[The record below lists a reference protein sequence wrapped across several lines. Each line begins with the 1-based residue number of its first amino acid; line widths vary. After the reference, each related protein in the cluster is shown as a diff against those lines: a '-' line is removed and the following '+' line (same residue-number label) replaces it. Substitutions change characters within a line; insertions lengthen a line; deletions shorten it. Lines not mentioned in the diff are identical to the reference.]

1 MVVKAVFVGIIV
13 LAIIFMCTLLR
24 FNLFG
29 YLRDMM
35 YTFNRAISGKSR
47 EFHNDTH
54 YQFER
59 MTLDQKRKSK
69 KYAFYNFINEVL
81 AVFQLKERG
90 ITVEGFCIG
99 IVVIWFLVGLLF
111 TIVSTNL
118 VFVFIIPLLAV
129 PTTIAGIFLASRVGV
144 RRRKR
149 MLLDSMDLVC
159 AVMSDGI
166 LSAVKGC
173 LMQFPDEVRPYF
185 EHFIKNIELLNMSVP
200 DAVRTLN
207 REVGSLYDEFCSSV
221 IIYEENRATGLS
233 TLFNFYIEENAKTL
247 ERDRAIKRMSDAVNM
262 DFFASIGA
270 VILFAAITSTT
281 MTGGAGLWIQPVG
294 IVIAIILLSGAVGV
308 FTYIQYLLS
317 KPYIYNEKE

>member
-1 MVVKAVFVGIIV
+1 MIIKAVFVGIIV
-13 LAIIFMCTLLR
+13 LSIVFMCTLLR
-24 FNLFG
+24 FNFLR

-35 YTFNRAISGKSR
+35 FTFNRALSGKSR
-47 EFHNDTH
+47 EFHNNTH

-59 MTLDQKRKSK
+59 MTLDQKKKSK
-69 KYAFYNFINEVL
+69 KYAFYSFINEVL

-99 IVVIWFLVGLLF
+99 LCVIWFLVGLLF
-111 TIVSTNL
+111 TVLCTNL
-118 VFVFIIPLLAV
+118 VFVFLVPILAIPA
-129 PTTIAGIFLASRVGV
+129 TIAGLFLVSRVSV

-149 MLLDSMDLVC
+149 LLLDSMDLIC

-166 LSAVKGC
+166 LGAVKGC
-173 LMQFPDEVRPYF
+173 LVQFPDEVRPYF
-185 EHFIKNIELLNMSVP
+185 ERFIKNIELLNVSVP
-200 DAVRTLN
+200 DAVRMLN
-207 REVGSLYDEFCSSV
+207 RDVGSLYDEFCSSV

-247 ERDRAIKRMSDAVNM
+247 ERDRAIQRMADAVNM

-270 VILFAAITSTT
+270 VILFAVITSMT

-294 IVIAIILLSGAVGV
+294 IVIAIILISGAVGV

-317 KPYIYNEKE
+317 KPYIYTEKE